1 MSSGASRREGVGI
14 DARAVDARD
23 DGVGIQSTLHDARL
37 ARRMRA
43 RALVDGLDRGASNA
57 HYYTGA
63 DAPTRRETRGND
75 DGARGRDAR
84 ERSRRSTRRRD
95 DETRAERRARAST
108 RRRRSVRAG
117 RDVVPRGFEGFRH
130 LHVRARSRGRCARA
144 SRVGSER
151 DRANETARASRVGSE
166 RD

>member
-1 MSSGASRREGVGI
+1 
-14 DARAVDARD
+14 
-23 DGVGIQSTLHDARL
+23 VGIQSTLHDARL

-43 RALVDGLDRGASNA
+43 RAPSSTASIAA
-57 HYYTGA
+57 HRTRTTYTGA